1 MTPGL
6 VKLKIASGKFRCSS
20 RDRPRNYQNPPV
32 TGNLTVFL
40 LPVVGSSRE
49 RERSIMFLTFS
60 SGTGAMTPSARR
72 ALFRSLPGNSLIATY
87 VLMGG
92 VW

>member
-49 RERSIMFLTFS
+49 RKIDNVLDLQFRNWSND
-60 SGTGAMTPSARR
+60 PQR
-72 ALFRSLPGNSLIATY
+72 APRAIPKLA
-87 VLMGG
+87 
-92 VW
+92 WK